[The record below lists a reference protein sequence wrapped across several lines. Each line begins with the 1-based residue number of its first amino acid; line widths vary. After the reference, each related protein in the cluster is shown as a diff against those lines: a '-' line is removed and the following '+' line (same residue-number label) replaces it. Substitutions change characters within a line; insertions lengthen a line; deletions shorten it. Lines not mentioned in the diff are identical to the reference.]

1 MKPNSPL
8 TFSILLL
15 YIHILTFKCVLIS
28 LLEIKSFVSL
38 KNESLLFWSRVHF
51 RGGVK
56 FSKILR
62 EVAHKKVGEGGAEV
76 TDLLK
81 GVRSIFQREADSL
94 EDTMVLNPGP
104 CY

>member
-1 MKPNSPL
+1 M
-8 TFSILLL
+8 
-15 YIHILTFKCVLIS
+15 
-28 LLEIKSFVSL
+28 EIKSLVSL
-38 KNESLLFWSRVHF
+38 KNWSLLFWSRVHF

-62 EVAHKKVGEGGAEV
+62 EVAHKGGEGWGGGGGWSDRFRIFGEPR
-76 TDLLK
+76 LK